1 MSIESRCFRRMR
13 QAASMRATQEDTNLI
28 RPIAALAVALALAT
42 ILTSCALPRVYKVT
56 VQQGNVIT
64 QQMVDSLRPG
74 MTQEQVAYVM
84 GEPVIK
90 NPFTQDRWDYV
101 YTLRVPGVVNDHMK
115 MSLFFTDGLLSHFV
129 GDLAPSDQQIDAQ
142 DREQAATE

>member
-1 MSIESRCFRRMR
+1 M
-13 QAASMRATQEDTNLI
+13 T
-28 RPIAALAVALALAT
+28 RPIAALAVVLALAAN
-42 ILTSCALPRVYKVT
+42 LTSCALPRVYKVT

-74 MTQEQVAYVM
+74 MTPEQVAYVM

-90 NPFTQDRWDYV
+90 NPFDQDRWDYV
-101 YTLRVPGVVNDHMK
+101 YTLRVPGVVNDHTK

-129 GDLAPSDQQIDAQ
+129 GDLAPSDQLTDAPDQ
-142 DREQAATE
+142 EQAATE

>member
-1 MSIESRCFRRMR
+1 M
-13 QAASMRATQEDTNLI
+13 I

-64 QQMVDSLRPG
+64 QQMVDNLKPG
-74 MTQEQVAYVM
+74 MTREQVAYVM

-90 NPFTQDRWDYV
+90 NPFDQDRWDYV

-129 GDLAPSDQQIDAQ
+129 GDLAPSDQQTDAPDQ
-142 DREQAATE
+142 EQAATE

>member
-1 MSIESRCFRRMR
+1 M
-13 QAASMRATQEDTNLI
+13 I

-64 QQMVDSLRPG
+64 QQMVDSLKPG
-74 MTQEQVAYVM
+74 MTREQVAYVM

-90 NPFTQDRWDYV
+90 NPFDQDRWDYV
-101 YTLRVPGVVNDHMK
+101 YTLRVPGVLNDHMK

-129 GDLAPSDQQIDAQ
+129 GDLAPSDQQTDPQ
-142 DREQAATE
+142 DQEQAATE

>member
-1 MSIESRCFRRMR
+1 MIK
-13 QAASMRATQEDTNLI
+13 
-28 RPIAALAVALALAT
+28 PIAALAAALALAT
-42 ILTSCALPRVYKVT
+42 MLTSCALPRVYKVT

-64 QQMVDSLRPG
+64 QQMVDSLKPG

-90 NPFTQDRWDYV
+90 NPFDRDRWDYV
-101 YTLRVPGVVNDHMK
+101 YTLRVPGVVNDRMK

-129 GDLAPSDQQIDAQ
+129 GDLAPSDQQTDAQ
-142 DREQAATE
+142 DQEPAANE

>member
-1 MSIESRCFRRMR
+1 MEAKKVVTRTIPTL
-13 QAASMRATQEDTNLI
+13 AA
-28 RPIAALAVALALAT
+28 AVAVAMVV
-42 ILTSCALPRVYKVT
+42 TSCALPRVYKVT

-74 MTQEQVAYVM
+74 MTREQVAYVM

-90 NPFTQDRWDYV
+90 NPFDQDRWDYV

-129 GDLAPSDQQIDAQ
+129 GDLAPSDQQAEVP
-142 DREQAATE
+142 EQAEDSAE

>member
-1 MSIESRCFRRMR
+1 M
-13 QAASMRATQEDTNLI
+13 I

-64 QQMVDSLRPG
+64 QQMVDRLKPG
-74 MTQEQVAYVM
+74 MTREQVAYVM

-90 NPFTQDRWDYV
+90 NPFDQDRWDYV
-101 YTLRVPGVVNDHMK
+101 YTLRVPGVVNDRMK
-115 MSLFFTDGLLSHFV
+115 MSLFFTDDGLLSHFV
-129 GDLAPSDQQIDAQ
+129 GDLAPSDQQIDGQ
-142 DREQAATE
+142 DQEQAATE

>member
-1 MSIESRCFRRMR
+1 MESKKVVTRTIPTL
-13 QAASMRATQEDTNLI
+13 AA
-28 RPIAALAVALALAT
+28 AAAVT
-42 ILTSCALPRVYKVT
+42 MIVTSCALPRVYKVT

-74 MTQEQVAYVM
+74 MTREQVAYVM

-90 NPFTQDRWDYV
+90 NPFDQDRWDYV
-101 YTLRVPGVVNDHMK
+101 YTLRVPGLVNDHMK

-129 GDLAPSDQQIDAQ
+129 GDLAPSDQQAEIP
-142 DREQAATE
+142 EQEDGSAE

>member
-1 MSIESRCFRRMR
+1 MIK
-13 QAASMRATQEDTNLI
+13 
-28 RPIAALAVALALAT
+28 PIAALAAALALAT

-64 QQMVDSLRPG
+64 QQMVDSLKPG

-90 NPFTQDRWDYV
+90 NPFDRDRWDYV
-101 YTLRVPGVVNDHMK
+101 YTLRVPGVVNDRMK

-129 GDLAPSDQQIDAQ
+129 GDLAPSDQQTDAQ
-142 DREQAATE
+142 DQEPAANE

>member
-1 MSIESRCFRRMR
+1 M
-13 QAASMRATQEDTNLI
+13 I

-42 ILTSCALPRVYKVT
+42 IVTSCALPRVYKVT

-64 QQMVDSLRPG
+64 QQMVDSLKPG

-90 NPFTQDRWDYV
+90 NPFAQDRWDYV

-129 GDLAPSDQQIDAQ
+129 GDLAPSDQLGEVQ
-142 DREQAATE
+142 DQEQAATE

>member
-1 MSIESRCFRRMR
+1 
-13 QAASMRATQEDTNLI
+13 MRAPPEDPSMESKRVVTRTI
-28 RPIAALAVALALAT
+28 PTLAVAVVVAMIA
-42 ILTSCALPRVYKVT
+42 TSCALPRVYKVT

-74 MTQEQVAYVM
+74 MTREQVAYVM

-90 NPFTQDRWDYV
+90 NPFSQNRWDYV

-129 GDLAPSDQQIDAQ
+129 GDLAPSDQQGETQ